1 MFFGKDAQAHITAQL
16 RLIEEEEGA
25 RAALMKK
32 RAFCTHYLPLVD
44 FDRTDEHGY
53 LGWCFR
59 KQMHQHIQSFVPDL

>member
-44 FDRTDEHGY
+44 FERTDEHGY
-53 LGWCFR
+53 LGWCF
-59 KQMHQHIQSFVPDL
+59 

>member
-25 RAALMKK
+25 GAALMKK

-53 LGWCFR
+53 LGWCF
-59 KQMHQHIQSFVPDL
+59 